1 MEKSK
6 LAIAADE
13 ILRAATIWLLS
24 AICLRYLIKELYLI
38 ILIATSITMLATLLI
53 RHYYSKK
60 NMTAKNIKQTD
71 DAMRE
76 LLVSDRSALLDKLS
90 NALGG
95 YVASNAVISQNTV
108 IYPYFYGKLPLDKLN
123 LAYNAALG
131 NNKKLI
137 ILCAE
142 TSAEVE
148 KNLDLFSDI
157 PVAILRKNQAYA
169 FLQKYGLL
177 PETKVRPKKKLHFL
191 KNALKKS
198 KIKGYLSAALI
209 LLVTAAFSPYALLCI
224 IAAAVNITMSI
235 LCEVKGN

>member
-13 ILRAATIWLLS
+13 ILRAAALWLLS
-24 AICLRYLIKELYLI
+24 AICLRYAIKELYLI
-38 ILIATSITMLATLLI
+38 ILIATAITMLATLLI

-60 NMTAKNIKQTD
+60 NLAAKNIKQTD

-76 LLVSDRSALLDKLS
+76 LLVADRSELLDKLS
-90 NALGG
+90 NALSG
-95 YVASNAVISQNTV
+95 YVDSSTVISQNTA

-123 LAYNAALG
+123 FAYNTARN

-137 ILCAE
+137 ILCSD

-177 PETKVRPKKKLHFL
+177 PETKIRHRKKLHLL

-209 LLVTAAFSPYALLCI
+209 LLITAAFSPYALLCI

-235 LCEVKGN
+235 MCEIKGT